1 MSLQNIAN
9 HLAQHGRGNDKMLVH
24 MTPNEVGG
32 LQQLAQAHGGSL
44 TINPHTGLP
53 EAGFLDSLMPTI
65 IGAGLTYFSGGMIDP
80 MTAAGIV
87 GGIQTARTGDIGK
100 GLMAGLGAYGGAGLT
115 GGLMGAGANAIGE
128 AAGANALSTAR
139 TNVGDEALA
148 AHEAATNAVAKA
160 GPMSTMG
167 AGIQSAYNDPSGFVK
182 QMGGGMGLAQKGLM
196 AAAPMLAAP
205 QTTTPM
211 PSKNPTAYVQTK
223 MVNPYTKEVY
233 DVSKVPADQWGGRTY
248 ADERNNADLSRY
260 ITAADGGLMGMAP
273 GQFNYAQ
280 MQPAVDLHSTIG
292 ANLSNTN
299 QPQNMAEGGVA
310 HFDDGGYTSYTPEQI
325 QSYFAANP
333 TANVAAATQEFHADP
348 AAVAAAGYAPAGLAA
363 LDRSMGAA
371 TPAQAGQIAINR
383 VQDIERGG
391 TNTSGLYVNGSPLAM
406 TNQAALQGPLAIPSQ
421 DGSTS
426 TPGLY
431 VNGSP
436 AATTAQAALPNY
448 TSYTP
453 DQVTNYIQTSG
464 IDLSNPNA
472 VNAALAQAHM
482 DPTAYAAYMKSSAN
496 PYSVSALSNPTL
508 ANVSNFDKSLGANP
522 STGALTDIRNAVVTA
537 QNTSGGPNTAT
548 NMPANMQIAKE
559 MDLWNVDPTTMG
571 KAVNMSTAEV
581 QALYDAVNPN
591 GKYAS
596 KAVVPTVVKPTTTV
610 TPTVTTP
617 TSINTAPA
625 ATLKPGVGGNTGA
638 GVVGGGTVVNP
649 NGTITE
655 SPRIP
660 GIPVNG
666 FTGMGNVVDTYTA
679 GGGST
684 GYVPK
689 APTTMDEFNAR
700 YNKLSG
706 GSKAAFDYLSGA
718 QGANYPTVPSTSTGQ
733 IMQPYSEA
741 VLGIPQSATIPAT
754 QKYFVDSKT
763 HKLTLNPAYN
773 AAANADAAS
782 VAASGAAPSLSSK
795 TISIPVANG
804 APPRN
809 ATQLADYPGFYFG
822 SDGRYYDEKG
832 NVVADTAEQFAAVH
846 GANGGLMGMAM
857 GGSAHPSFFSKATG
871 KFNFH
876 PAKIYAGGGS
886 TDQYN
891 LGSYSDGGRLLR
903 GPGDGVSD
911 SIPATIGKGQPARLA
926 DGEFVV
932 PARIVSE
939 LGNGSTDAGAKQ
951 LYAMMDRIQ
960 KARSSTVGKG
970 KVATNTRAAKYLP
983 A

>member
-53 EAGFLDSLMPTI
+53 EAGFLDSLMPTLL
-65 IGAGLTYFSGGMIDP
+65 GVGLSFIPGVGPLM
-80 MTAAGIV
+80 AAGIV
-87 GGIQTARTGDIGK
+87 GGLQAARTGDIGQ
-100 GLMAGLGAYGGAGLT
+100 GLMAGLGAYGGAGLAGAFSGAAEGAIGSQALAGEAGKEAVANKIMGGQLSEEAARSAVMKEAVANASPWDKLT
-115 GGLMGAGANAIGE
+115 TGVDTVTSKGGLDALRAGMPAGSFGLGTT
-128 AAGANALSTAR
+128 AAM
-139 TNVGDEALA
+139 
-148 AHEAATNAVAKA
+148 AAT
-160 GPMSTMG
+160 
-167 AGIQSAYNDPSGFVK
+167 
-182 QMGGGMGLAQKGLM
+182 
-196 AAAPMLAAP
+196 PMLAAP
-205 QTTTPM
+205 QTTTSM

-292 ANLSNTN
+292 ANTSNAN
-299 QPQNMAEGGVA
+299 QPQNMARGGIA
-310 HFDDGGYTSYTPEQI
+310 HFDDGGNVNSTYSPDVINNYIAQNNLSGEALTAAEQ
-325 QSYFAANP
+325 QFG
-333 TANVAAATQEFHADP
+333 V
-348 AAVAAAGYAPAGLAA
+348 
-363 LDRSMGAA
+363 
-371 TPAQAGQIAINR
+371 TPAQVAYAQ
-383 VQDIERGG
+383 
-391 TNTSGLYVNGSPLAM
+391 
-406 TNQAALQGPLAIPSQ
+406 
-421 DGSTS
+421 
-426 TPGLY
+426 
-431 VNGSP
+431 
-436 AATTAQAALPNY
+436 AQAAPAAPTISASFFAPGGQGSQIAALEGQGITGANAAQQVLNPY

-453 DQVTNYIQTSG
+453 DQISQYVQQSG
-464 IDLSNPNA
+464 INLNDPAAIAAAERASNI
-472 VNAALAQAHM
+472 
-482 DPTAYAAYMKSSAN
+482 DPAAYNAWFASNAN
-496 PYSVSALSNPTL
+496 PFSATALSNPTA
-508 ANVSNFDKSLGANP
+508 ANVSAFDATLG
-522 STGALTDIRNAVVTA
+522 TA
-537 QNTSGGPNTAT
+537 
-548 NMPANMQIAKE
+548 PANMDINNAIATAYKNTGATENLAGNIQGNTQLARE
-559 MDLWNVDPTTMG
+559 MDTWNVPPAQMA
-571 KAVNMSTAEV
+571 KATNHTEAEI
-581 QALYDAVNPN
+581 QALYDAVDPN

-610 TPTVTTP
+610 TPAVVTPAVVTPKVTTP

-625 ATLKPGVGGNTGA
+625 PTLNPGVGGNTGA

-655 SPRIP
+655 SPVIP
-660 GIPVNG
+660 GIPKGG

-679 GGGST
+679 GGGNT

-706 GSKAAFDYLSGA
+706 GSKAAFDYLSGVK
-718 QGANYPTVPSTSTGQ
+718 GANYPTVPSTSTGQ

-782 VAASGAAPSLSSK
+782 AAASGAAPSLSSK

-822 SDGRYYDEKG
+822 SDGRYYDGKG

-876 PAKIYAGGGS
+876 PAKIYADGGS

>member
-24 MTPNEVGG
+24 MTPKEVGG

-53 EAGFLDSLMPTI
+53 EAGFLDNLMPTI

-80 MTAAGIV
+80 MTAAGLV
-87 GGIQTARTGDIGK
+87 GGVQAVRTGDISK
-100 GLMAGLGAYGGAGLT
+100 GLMAGLGAYGGAAL
-115 GGLMGAGANAIGE
+115 GGAFSGAAEGAIG
-128 AAGANALSTAR
+128 SQ
-139 TNVGDEALA
+139 ALA
-148 AHEAATNAVAKA
+148 GEAGKEAVAKKIMEDNLSEEA
-160 GPMSTMG
+160 
-167 AGIQSAYNDPSGFVK
+167 ARSAVMKDAVANASPLDKLTSGFNTVTSK
-182 QMGGGMGLAQKGLM
+182 GGLDALRAGMPAGSFGLGTTAAM

-205 QTTTPM
+205 QTTTSM
-211 PSKNPTAYVQTK
+211 PSKSPTAYIQTK
-223 MVNPYTKEVY
+223 MVNPYTKQVY
-233 DVSKVPADQWGGRTY
+233 DVSKVPADQWGGRTF

-280 MQPAVDLHSTIG
+280 MEPAVDLHSTIG
-292 ANLSNTN
+292 ANPSNT
-299 QPQNMAEGGVA
+299 QPQNMADGGVA
-310 HFDDGGYTSYTPEQI
+310 HFEDGGYTSYTPEQI

-333 TANVAAATQEFHADP
+333 NANVAAATQEFHADP
-348 AAVAAAGYAPAGLAA
+348 AAVAAAGYVPAGLAA
-363 LDRSMGAA
+363 LDRSMGAS
-371 TPAQAGQIAINR
+371 TPAQAGQIAINNS
-383 VQDIERGG
+383 EGA
-391 TNTSGLYVNGSPLAM
+391 TA
-406 TNQAALQGPLAIPSQ
+406 
-421 DGSTS
+421 

-431 VNGSP
+431 VNGSS
-436 AATTAQAALPNY
+436 AATNAQAALPNY

-453 DQVTNYIQTSG
+453 DQIAQYVQTSG
-464 IDLSNPNA
+464 INLNDPAAIAAAEKQSNI
-472 VNAALAQAHM
+472 
-482 DPTAYAAYMKSSAN
+482 DPAAYQKWFASSAN
-496 PYSVSALSNPTL
+496 PFSSDYLNNPTNATA
-508 ANVSNFDKSLGANP
+508 ANVSNFDKQLGTAGANMDINNAIATAYKN
-522 STGALTDIRNAVVTA
+522 TGATENIAGNIAG
-537 QNTSGGPNTAT
+537 NT
-548 NMPANMQIAKE
+548 QIAKE
-559 MDLWNVDPTTMG
+559 MDTWNVPPAQMAKTLNSSEATI
-571 KAVNMSTAEV
+571 

-596 KAVVPTVVKPTTTV
+596 KAVAPT
-610 TPTVTTP
+610 TVTTP

-625 ATLKPGVGGNTGA
+625 TTLKPGVSGNTGA
-638 GVVGGGTVVNP
+638 GIVGGGTVVNP

-660 GIPVNG
+660 GIPVGG
-666 FTGMGNVVDTYTA
+666 FTGMSNVVDTYTA
-679 GGGST
+679 GGGNT

-706 GSKAAFDYLSGA
+706 GSKAAFDYLSGVK
-718 QGANYPTVPSTSTGQ
+718 GADYTPVPFTKDKQ

-741 VLGIPQSATIPAT
+741 VLGIPQAATIPST

-782 VAASGAAPSLSSK
+782 AAASGAAPSLSSK

-809 ATQLADYPGFYFG
+809 ATQLKDYPGFYFG
-822 SDGRYYDEKG
+822 TDGRYYDANG
-832 NVVADTAEQFAAVH
+832 SVVADTAEQFAAVH

-857 GGSAHPSFFSKATG
+857 GGAAHPSFFSKATG

-876 PAKIYAGGGS
+876 PAKMYADGGS

-939 LGNGSTDAGAKQ
+939 LGNGSTEAGAKQ

-960 KARSSTVGKG
+960 KARSRTVGKG

>member
-100 GLMAGLGAYGGAGLT
+100 GLMAGLGAYGGGALGGAFSGAAEGAIGSQALAGEAGKEAVANKIMEGNLSEEAARSAVMKDAVANASPLDKLT
-115 GGLMGAGANAIGE
+115 SGFNTVTSKGGLDALRAGMPAGSFGLGTT
-128 AAGANALSTAR
+128 AA
-139 TNVGDEALA
+139 
-148 AHEAATNAVAKA
+148 
-160 GPMSTMG
+160 
-167 AGIQSAYNDPSGFVK
+167 
-182 QMGGGMGLAQKGLM
+182 M

-205 QTTTPM
+205 QTTTQM

-248 ADERNNADLSRY
+248 ADERNNADLSRD

-292 ANLSNTN
+292 ANNSNAN
-299 QPQNMAEGGVA
+299 QPQNMAEGGRVKRYA
-310 HFDDGGYTSYTPEQI
+310 GVTDGSVVSSDSGYTSYTPEQI

-333 TANVAAATQEFHADP
+333 NANVAAATQEFHADP
-348 AAVAAAGYAPAGLAA
+348 AAVAAAGYVPAGLAA

-371 TPAQAGQIAINR
+371 TPAQAGQMAIQNSQNI
-383 VQDIERGG
+383 VQGG
-391 TNTSGLYVNGSPLAM
+391 TE
-406 TNQAALQGPLAIPSQ
+406 
-421 DGSTS
+421 

-482 DPTAYAAYMKSSAN
+482 DPTAYAAYMKSGAN

-548 NMPANMQIAKE
+548 NMPANTQIAKE

-610 TPTVTTP
+610 TTP

-625 ATLKPGVGGNTGA
+625 DTLKPGVGGNTGA
-638 GVVGGGTVVNP
+638 GVVGGGAVVNP

-741 VLGIPQSATIPAT
+741 VLGIPQSATIPST

-763 HKLTLNPAYN
+763 HRLTLNPAYS

-782 VAASGAAPSLSSK
+782 AAASGAAPSLSSK

-876 PAKIYAGGGS
+876 PAKIYADGGS

>member
-9 HLAQHGRGNDKMLVH
+9 HLAQHGRGDDKMLVH

-53 EAGFLDSLMPTI
+53 EAGFLDSLMPTLL
-65 IGAGLTYFSGGMIDP
+65 GVGLSFIPGVGPLM
-80 MTAAGIV
+80 AAGIV
-87 GGIQTARTGDIGK
+87 GGLQAARTGDIGQ
-100 GLMAGLGAYGGAGLT
+100 GLMAGLGAYGGAGLAGAFSGAAEGAIGSQALASEAGKEAVANKIMGGQLSEEAARSAVMKEAVANASPWDKLT
-115 GGLMGAGANAIGE
+115 TGVDTVTSKGGLDALRAGMPAGSFGLGTT
-128 AAGANALSTAR
+128 AA
-139 TNVGDEALA
+139 
-148 AHEAATNAVAKA
+148 
-160 GPMSTMG
+160 
-167 AGIQSAYNDPSGFVK
+167 
-182 QMGGGMGLAQKGLM
+182 M

-205 QTTTPM
+205 QTTTSM

-310 HFDDGGYTSYTPEQI
+310 HFDDGGYTSYTPEHI

-333 TANVAAATQEFHADP
+333 NANVAAATQEFHADP
-348 AAVAAAGYAPAGLAA
+348 AAVAAAGYVPAGLAA

-371 TPAQAGQIAINR
+371 TPAQAGQMAVQNAQNIA
-383 VQDIERGG
+383 QGG
-391 TNTSGLYVNGSPLAM
+391 T
-406 TNQAALQGPLAIPSQ
+406 Q
-421 DGSTS
+421 

-431 VNGSP
+431 VNGSSAANAAQP
-436 AATTAQAALPNY
+436 AY

-453 DQVTNYIQTSG
+453 DQISQYVQQSG
-464 IDLSNPNA
+464 INLNDPAAIAAAEKKSNI
-472 VNAALAQAHM
+472 
-482 DPTAYAAYMKSSAN
+482 DPAAYNAWFASNAN
-496 PYSVSALSNPTL
+496 PFSATALSNPTA
-508 ANVSNFDKSLGANP
+508 ANVSAFDATLG
-522 STGALTDIRNAVVTA
+522 TA
-537 QNTSGGPNTAT
+537 
-548 NMPANMQIAKE
+548 PANMGINNAIATAYKNTGATENLAGNIQGNTQLAKE
-559 MDLWNVDPTTMG
+559 MDTWNVPPAQMA
-571 KAVNMSTAEV
+571 KATNHTEAEI

-610 TPTVTTP
+610 TPAVVTPAVTTP

-741 VLGIPQSATIPAT
+741 VLGIPQSATIPST
-754 QKYFVDSKT
+754 QRWYIDSKT
-763 HKLTLNPAYN
+763 HRLTANPAYN

-782 VAASGAAPSLSSK
+782 AAASGAAPSLSSK

-822 SDGRYYDEKG
+822 SDGRYYDGKG

-876 PAKIYAGGGS
+876 PAKIYANGGS